1 VTPAIAGR
9 RRYSVHVVAA
19 LLALVAA
26 ASAGA
31 DPQARAQSGRAFV
44 FGTNADPVVLDPA
57 LSFAD
62 PAAARVA
69 KQMFESLVDLAP
81 GTTRVV
87 PKLATSWKTSKDGL
101 TWSFAL
107 RRNVRFQDGT
117 PLDAAA
123 VCFNFE
129 RWYGFAGSLQRA
141 AYMWTVVFGG
151 FRKPAP
157 GSPGPANSLYR
168 DCHAVGAHLLRLR
181 LRRRSAAFLA
191 ALADPAFGI
200 ASPTALRR
208 YAADAG
214 QADADGVFHPTGTY
228 AIAHPTGTGPFMFK
242 SWRRREQLVL
252 VRNPG
257 YWGTEATLGRV
268 VFRPIVDRL
277 ARLRALERGRIDA
290 LDGPIVGEEAT
301 IRRNRALKIVERPPS
316 NVGYVG
322 INQSLPPMDNLLV
335 RRAIA
340 YGLDRARVARSYY
353 TGHGQLADQFLPP
366 VLVGHAADVA
376 RYTYDP
382 EKSRALLRKAGLK
395 LPVKVDFW
403 YPTGISRPYMLD
415 PRRNFET
422 FAASLA
428 RAGFDVV
435 PHSAPWAPDYVE
447 TVFGGK
453 AQLFL
458 LGWLA
463 DFQDPANFFDGQ
475 FDAYEPGFGF
485 RNQKLFALV
494 RLADAEPNL
503 TKRARL
509 YRRASR
515 MVMQLL
521 PIVPYVYFKFPV
533 VLRRNVTGFVPE
545 SGGPWNESFAG
556 VGFR

>member
-1 VTPAIAGR
+1 VIPAVAKR
-9 RRYSVHVVAA
+9 RRYSVRVAA
-19 LLALVAA
+19 ALAALVAA

-31 DPQARAQSGRAFV
+31 DAQARGQSGRAFV
-44 FGTNADPVVLDPA
+44 FGTERDPVALDPA
-57 LSFAD
+57 LSSSD
-62 PAAARVA
+62 PEAARVA
-69 KQMFESLVDLAP
+69 SQMFESLVDLAP

-87 PKLATSWKTSKDGL
+87 PKLATSWKTSKNGL
-101 TWSFAL
+101 TWSFTL
-107 RRNVRFQDGT
+107 RRSVRFHDGT

-141 AYMWTVVFGG
+141 AYMWRRVFGG
-151 FRKPAP
+151 FRHPEW
-157 GSPGPANSLYR
+157 GIPGPADSLYR
-168 DCHAVGAHLLRLR
+168 DCHAVGAHVVRLR
-181 LRRRSAAFLA
+181 LRHRSAAFLA
-191 ALADPAFGI
+191 ALAYPAFGI

-214 QADADGVFHPTGTY
+214 QADADGIFHPTGTY

-242 SWRRREQLVL
+242 SWRRGTQLVL
-252 VRNPG
+252 VRNPR
-257 YWGTEATLGRV
+257 YWGRQATLGRV
-268 VFRPIVDRL
+268 VLRPIVDRL
-277 ARLRALERGRIDA
+277 ARLHALERGRIDG

-301 IRRNRALKIVERPPS
+301 IRRNRALKIVERPSS

-322 INQSLPPMDNLLV
+322 INQSLPPMDNPLV
-335 RRAIA
+335 RQAIA
-340 YGLDRARVARSYY
+340 YGLDRAGVARSYY
-353 TGHGQLADQFLPP
+353 TGHGQVADQFLPP
-366 VLVGHAADVA
+366 VLVGHAAGVA
-376 RYTYDP
+376 KYTYDP
-382 EKSRALLRKAGLK
+382 AKSRALLRKAGLN

-435 PHSAPWAPDYVE
+435 PHSAPWTPDYVE

-475 FDAYEPGFGF
+475 FDAYQPAFGF
-485 RNQKLFALV
+485 RDPKLFGLV

-515 MVMQLL
+515 MVMQRL
-521 PIVPYVYFKFPV
+521 PVVPYVYFKFPV
-533 VLRRNVTGFVPE
+533 VLRRDLTGFVPE
-545 SGGPWNESFAG
+545 SGGPFDESFAG